1 MKLGLP
7 GLLKTLVVF
16 FVFLVAFAG
25 CEAEVS
31 DGHDSEKRITITYVD
46 ESGNVLKTDS
56 ETSYGSVRLYYTKTG
71 YISTYYDSNGKMIET
86 NDYGATYYK
95 TGSDCKII
103 VKFTPIKY
111 TIKFEK
117 KSSYSVSVEGT
128 LPDSIECVYDTEY
141 VLPKNELTCT
151 SGSIEYKPRG
161 WTKNYDGYSSE
172 LYSIGEFSDDE
183 KVKNLTTVDGQ
194 TVKLYACFSNE
205 DRYALTFYKDDSAY
219 DYLLTTA
226 LVYADKDEI
235 IGKDK
240 VPEAKSKTGYNFDG
254 YYLST
259 DESKTIID
267 FDTYKVAGDAAFK
280 PSYSYATYTATFV
293 SEYGTAPGPLSW
305 TYSPSYLY
313 NSTDISTGIYKLA
326 APGYNFEG
334 WYKEDAL
341 YDTSRIYHS
350 ETADM
355 TLTAKWVPWTAKLY
369 YSTNPP
375 KGTSVSSSINNANL
389 TYGKEMNISEDKLYA
404 FGYSFLGWNTKADGT
419 GTSYFPGAA
428 FTWKGSEDREY
439 VYLYAQWKQLQ
450 TKMNIDLKDA
460 SDDEDIYISYDVDSQ
475 CLRAA
480 FRIDGKFVPA
490 SSCTWYIDG
499 KKVEY
504 ETSSALSVY
513 AFSEGIHTVMVTAD
527 YSGRTYGVTITVN
540 ATIEE

>member
-1 MKLGLP
+1 MKLSLP
-7 GLLKTLVVF
+7 GLLKTFVVF

-31 DGHDSEKRITITYVD
+31 DGDDYSEKRITITYVD
-46 ESGNVLKTDS
+46 ESGNILKTDS
-56 ETSYGSVRLYYTKTG
+56 QTSYGSVWLSYIKTG
-71 YISTYYDSNGKMIET
+71 YVCTYYDSNGKMIEK
-86 NDYGATYYK
+86 YYK

-117 KSSYSVSVEGT
+117 KSSSSVSVEGT
-128 LPDSIECVYDTEY
+128 LPNSIECVYDTEY

-161 WTKNYDGYSSE
+161 WTKNYNGYSSD

-183 KVKNLTTVDGQ
+183 KVKNLTMVDGS
-194 TVKLYACFSNE
+194 TVTLYACFSNE
-205 DRYALTFYKDDSAY
+205 DRYALTFYKDDYYS
-219 DYLLTTA
+219 TA

-259 DESKTIID
+259 DESKSIID
-267 FDTYKVAGDAAFK
+267 FDTYKVTGDATFK

-293 SEYGTAPGPLSW
+293 SEYGTAPEPLSW
-305 TYSPSYLY
+305 TYSPSYTDY
-313 NSTDISTGIYKLA
+313 TDISTGIYKLA
-326 APGYNFEG
+326 TTGYNFEG
-334 WYKEDAL
+334 WYEENAR
-341 YDTSRIYHS
+341 YSTSRIYHG

-355 TLTAKWVPWTAKLY
+355 TLTAKWEPWTATLY

-389 TYGKEMNISEDKLYA
+389 TYGKEMHISEDKLYA
-404 FGYSFLGWNTKADGT
+404 SGYSFLGWNTKADGS
-419 GTSYFPGAA
+419 GTSYSPGAA
-428 FTWKGSEDREY
+428 FTWKGSKNGEY
-439 VYLYAQWKQLQ
+439 VSLYAQWKQLQ

-460 SDDEDIYISYDVDSQ
+460 SDDADIYISYDVASQ
-475 CLRAA
+475 CLKAA
-480 FRIDGKFVPA
+480 FRNPGEFVPA
-490 SSCTWYIDG
+490 SCTWYIDG

-527 YSGRTYGVTITVN
+527 YSGRTYGVTITLN

>member
-1 MKLGLP
+1 MKLSLP
-7 GLLKTLVVF
+7 GLLKTFVVF

-31 DGHDSEKRITITYVD
+31 DGDDYSEKRITITYVD
-46 ESGNVLKTDS
+46 ESGNILKTDS
-56 ETSYGSVRLYYTKTG
+56 QTSYGSVWLSYIKTG
-71 YISTYYDSNGKMIET
+71 YVCTYYDSNGKKIET
-86 NDYGATYYK
+86 EYNYK
-95 TGSDCKII
+95 TESDCKII

-161 WTKNYDGYSSE
+161 WTKNYSGDYSD

-183 KVKNLTTVDGQ
+183 KVKNLTTVDGG
-194 TVKLYACFSNE
+194 TVTLYACFSNE

-219 DYLLTTA
+219 YLSTTA

-259 DESKTIID
+259 DESKSIID
-267 FDTYKVAGDAAFK
+267 FDTYKVTGDATFK

-293 SEYGTAPGPLSW
+293 SEYGTAPEPLSW
-305 TYSPSYLY
+305 TYSPSYY
-313 NSTDISTGIYKLA
+313 PDYTDISTGIYKLSTI
-326 APGYNFEG
+326 GYDFDG
-334 WYKEDAL
+334 WYEENAWHR
-341 YDTSRIYHS
+341 TNEIYHNKS
-350 ETADM
+350 ADM
-355 TLTAKWVPWTAKLY
+355 TLTAKWVPWTATLCY
-369 YSTNPP
+369 YTNSP
-375 KGTSVSSSINNANL
+375 SDVYVSSSISRANL

-404 FGYSFLGWNTKADGT
+404 LGYSFLGWNTKADGS
-419 GTSYFPGAA
+419 GTSYSPGAA
-428 FTWKGSEDREY
+428 FTWKGSKNREY

-460 SDDEDIYISYDVDSQ
+460 TDDADIDISYDVDSQ
-475 CLRAA
+475 CLKAA
-480 FRIDGKFVPA
+480 FRNAGKFVPA
-490 SSCTWYIDG
+490 SCTWYIDG

>member
-16 FVFLVAFAG
+16 FVFLVAFSG
-25 CEAEVS
+25 CESEVS
-31 DGHDSEKRITITYVD
+31 DGDDYSEKRITITYVD
-46 ESGNVLKTDS
+46 ESGNVLKKDS
-56 ETSYGSVRLYYTKTG
+56 EISYGSVGLYYTKTG
-71 YISTYYDSNGKMIET
+71 YISTYYDSNGKKIGT
-86 NDYGATYYK
+86 NDYGTAYYK
-95 TGSDCKII
+95 TESDCKII

-117 KSSYSVSVEGT
+117 KSSSSVSVEGT

-161 WTKNYDGYSSE
+161 WTKNYNGYSSE

-194 TVKLYACFSNE
+194 TVTLYACFSNE
-205 DRYALTFYKDDSAY
+205 DRYALTFYKDGN
-219 DYLLTTA
+219 LLTTA

-267 FDTYKVAGDAAFK
+267 FDTYKVAGNAAFK

-293 SEYGTAPGPLSW
+293 SEYGTTPEPLSW

-326 APGYNFEG
+326 TTGYNFEG

-341 YDTSRIYHS
+341 YGTSRIYHS

-355 TLTAKWVPWTAKLY
+355 TLTAKWMPWTAKLY
-369 YSTNPP
+369 YITNPP

-389 TYGKEMNISEDKLYA
+389 TYGKEINISEDKLYA

-428 FTWKGSEDREY
+428 FTWKGSEDGKC

-450 TKMNIDLKDA
+450 TKMNIDLKAA
-460 SDDEDIYISYDVDSQ
+460 SDDADIDISYDVDSQ
-475 CLRAA
+475 CLKAA
-480 FRIDGKFVPA
+480 FIINDERIVPA
-490 SSCTWYIDG
+490 SCTWYIDG

-540 ATIEE
+540 ATIAE

>member
-1 MKLGLP
+1 M
-7 GLLKTLVVF
+7 T
-16 FVFLVAFAG
+16 
-25 CEAEVS
+25 C
-31 DGHDSEKRITITYVD
+31 
-46 ESGNVLKTDS
+46 
-56 ETSYGSVRLYYTKTG
+56 
-71 YISTYYDSNGKMIET
+71 ISN
-86 NDYGATYYK
+86 
-95 TGSDCKII
+95 
-103 VKFTPIKY
+103 
-111 TIKFEK
+111 
-117 KSSYSVSVEGT
+117 
-128 LPDSIECVYDTEY
+128 
-141 VLPKNELTCT
+141 
-151 SGSIEYKPRG
+151 SIEYKPRG
-161 WTKNYDGYSSE
+161 WTKKYSGD
-172 LYSIGEFSDDE
+172 YSGLVGEFSDSE
-183 KVKNLTTVDGQ
+183 KVKNLTTVNGE
-194 TVKLYACFSNE
+194 TVTLYACFSNE

-219 DYLLTTA
+219 DYLSTTA

-259 DESKTIID
+259 DESKSIID
-267 FDTYKVAGDAAFK
+267 FDTYKVAGNATFK

-293 SEYGTAPGPLSW
+293 SEYGTVPEPLTW
-305 TYSPSYLY
+305 TYSPSYY
-313 NSTDISTGIYKLA
+313 NSTDISTGIYKLSTA
-326 APGYNFEG
+326 GYDFDG
-334 WYKEDAL
+334 WYEENARYRTDE
-341 YDTSRIYHS
+341 IYHNKS
-350 ETADM
+350 ADM

-428 FTWKGSEDREY
+428 FTWKGSEKGECIS
-439 VYLYAQWKQLQ
+439 LYAQWKQLQ
-450 TKMNIDLKDA
+450 TKMNIGLENAYDNA
-460 SDDEDIYISYDVDSQ
+460 DIAISYDVDSQ
-475 CLRAA
+475 CLKAA

-490 SSCTWYIDG
+490 SCTWYIDG

>member
-16 FVFLVAFAG
+16 FVFLVAFSG
-25 CEAEVS
+25 CESEVS
-31 DGHDSEKRITITYVD
+31 DGDDYSEKRITITYVD
-46 ESGNVLKTDS
+46 ESGNILKTDS
-56 ETSYGSVRLYYTKTG
+56 QTSYGSVWLSYIKTG
-71 YISTYYDSNGKMIET
+71 YVCTYYDSNGKKIET
-86 NDYGATYYK
+86 EYNYK
-95 TGSDCKII
+95 TESDCKII

-141 VLPKNELTCT
+141 VLPKNEMTCT
-151 SGSIEYKPRG
+151 RSSIEYKPRG
-161 WTKNYDGYSSE
+161 WTKKYSGD
-172 LYSIGEFSDDE
+172 YSGLVGEFSDSE

-194 TVKLYACFSNE
+194 TVTLYACFSNE

-219 DYLLTTA
+219 DYLSTTA

-259 DESKTIID
+259 DESKSIID
-267 FDTYKVAGDAAFK
+267 FDTYKVTGDATFK

-293 SEYGTAPGPLSW
+293 SEYGTAPEPLSW
-305 TYSPSYLY
+305 TYSPSYY
-313 NSTDISTGIYKLA
+313 PDYTDISTGIYKLSTT
-326 APGYNFEG
+326 GYDFAG
-334 WYKEDAL
+334 WYEENAWFGTNK
-341 YDTSRIYHS
+341 IYHNES
-350 ETADM
+350 ADM
-355 TLTAKWVPWTAKLY
+355 TLTAKWVPWTAKLLY
-369 YSTNPP
+369 NTNLP
-375 KGTSVSSSINNANL
+375 SDVSGNSSINSANI
-389 TYGKEMNISEDKLYA
+389 TYGKEINIAEGNLYVS
-404 FGYSFLGWNTKADGT
+404 GYSFLGWNTKADGT
-419 GTSYFPGAA
+419 GISYSPGAA
-428 FTWKGSEDREY
+428 FTWKGSEKGECIS
-439 VYLYAQWKQLQ
+439 LYAQWKQLQ
-450 TKMNIDLKDA
+450 TKMNIGLENAYDNA
-460 SDDEDIYISYDVDSQ
+460 DIAISYDVDSQ
-475 CLRAA
+475 CLKAA
-480 FRIDGKFVPA
+480 FIINDERIVPA
-490 SSCTWYIDG
+490 SCTWYIDG

-513 AFSEGIHTVMVTAD
+513 AFTEGIHTVMVTVD

>member
-1 MKLGLP
+1 MKLSLP
-7 GLLKTLVVF
+7 GLLKTFVVF
-16 FVFLVAFAG
+16 FVFLVAFSG
-25 CEAEVS
+25 CESEVS
-31 DGHDSEKRITITYVD
+31 DGDDYSEKRITITYVD
-46 ESGNVLKTDS
+46 ESGNILKTDS
-56 ETSYGSVRLYYTKTG
+56 QTSYGSVWLSYIKTG
-71 YISTYYDSNGKMIET
+71 YVCTYYDSNGKKIET
-86 NDYGATYYK
+86 EYNYK
-95 TGSDCKII
+95 TESDCKII

-117 KSSYSVSVEGT
+117 KSSSSVSVEGT

-141 VLPKNELTCT
+141 VLPKNEMTCI
-151 SGSIEYKPRG
+151 SNSIEYKPRG
-161 WTKNYDGYSSE
+161 WTKNYNGYSSE

-183 KVKNLTTVDGQ
+183 KVKNLTTVDGA
-194 TVKLYACFSNE
+194 TVTLYACFSNE

-219 DYLLTTA
+219 DYLSTTA

-259 DESKTIID
+259 DESKNIID

-293 SEYGTAPGPLSW
+293 SEYGTAPEPLSW
-305 TYSPSYLY
+305 TYSPSYY
-313 NSTDISTGIYKLA
+313 PGYTDISTGIYKLA

-334 WYKEDAL
+334 WYEEDAL

-475 CLRAA
+475 CLKAA

>member
-1 MKLGLP
+1 MKLSLP
-7 GLLKTLVVF
+7 GLLKTFVVF

-31 DGHDSEKRITITYVD
+31 DGDDYSEKRITITYVD
-46 ESGNVLKTDS
+46 ESGNILKTDS
-56 ETSYGSVRLYYTKTG
+56 QTSYGSVWLSYIKTV
-71 YISTYYDSNGKMIET
+71 YVCTYYDSNGKKIET
-86 NDYGATYYK
+86 EYNYK
-95 TGSDCKII
+95 TESDCKII

-161 WTKNYDGYSSE
+161 WTKNYSGDYSD

-183 KVKNLTTVDGQ
+183 KVKNLTTVDGG
-194 TVKLYACFSNE
+194 TVTLYACFSNE

-219 DYLLTTA
+219 YLSTTA

-259 DESKTIID
+259 DESKSIID
-267 FDTYKVAGDAAFK
+267 FDTYKVTGDATFK

-293 SEYGTAPGPLSW
+293 SEYGTAPEPLSW
-305 TYSPSYLY
+305 TYSPSYY
-313 NSTDISTGIYKLA
+313 PDYTDISTGIYKLSTI
-326 APGYNFEG
+326 GYDFDG
-334 WYKEDAL
+334 WYEENAW
-341 YDTSRIYHS
+341 YRTNEIYHNKS
-350 ETADM
+350 ADM
-355 TLTAKWVPWTAKLY
+355 TLTAKWVPWTATLCY
-369 YSTNPP
+369 YTNSP
-375 KGTSVSSSINNANL
+375 SDVYVSSSISRANL

-404 FGYSFLGWNTKADGT
+404 LGYSFLGWNTKADGS
-419 GTSYFPGAA
+419 GTSYSPGAA
-428 FTWKGSEDREY
+428 FTWKGSKNREY

-450 TKMNIDLKDA
+450 TKMNIDFKDA
-460 SDDEDIYISYDVDSQ
+460 TDDADIDISYDVDSQ
-475 CLRAA
+475 CLKAA
-480 FRIDGKFVPA
+480 FRNAGKFVPA
-490 SSCTWYIDG
+490 SCTWYIDG

>member
-1 MKLGLP
+1 MKLSLP
-7 GLLKTLVVF
+7 GLLKTFVVF

-25 CEAEVS
+25 CESEVS
-31 DGHDSEKRITITYVD
+31 DGDDYSEKRITITYVD
-46 ESGNVLKTDS
+46 ESGNILKTDS
-56 ETSYGSVRLYYTKTG
+56 ETSYGSVWLYYTKTG
-71 YISTYYDSNGKMIET
+71 YISTYYDSNGKMIGKD
-86 NDYGATYYK
+86 DYGVTYYK

-161 WTKNYDGYSSE
+161 WTKNYNGYSSE

-194 TVKLYACFSNE
+194 TVTLYACFSNE

-219 DYLLTTA
+219 DYRSTA

-240 VPEAKSKTGYNFDG
+240 IPEAKSKTGYNFDG

-259 DESKTIID
+259 DESKSIID
-267 FDTYKVAGDAAFK
+267 FDTYKVAGDAAFE

-293 SEYGTAPGPLSW
+293 SEYGTAPEPLSW
-305 TYSPSYLY
+305 TYSPSYY
-313 NSTDISTGIYKLA
+313 PDYTDISTGIYKLSTT
-326 APGYNFEG
+326 GYNFEG

-341 YDTSRIYHS
+341 YRTNKIYHDES
-350 ETADM
+350 ADM
-355 TLTAKWVPWTAKLY
+355 TLTAKWVPWTATLY
-369 YSTNPP
+369 YITNPP

-404 FGYSFLGWNTKADGT
+404 LGYSFLGWNTKADGT

-475 CLRAA
+475 CLKAA

>member
-16 FVFLVAFAG
+16 FVFLVAFSG
-25 CEAEVS
+25 CESEVS
-31 DGHDSEKRITITYVD
+31 DGDDYSEKRITITYVD
-46 ESGNVLKTDS
+46 ESGNILKTDS
-56 ETSYGSVRLYYTKTG
+56 QTSYGSVWLSYIKTG
-71 YISTYYDSNGKMIET
+71 YVCTYYDSNGKMIEK
-86 NDYGATYYK
+86 YYK

-141 VLPKNELTCT
+141 VLPKNELTCI
-151 SGSIEYKPRG
+151 SNSIEYKPRG
-161 WTKNYDGYSSE
+161 WTKNYNGYSSE

-183 KVKNLTTVDGQ
+183 KVKNLTTVDGA
-194 TVKLYACFSNE
+194 TVTLYACFSNE

-219 DYLLTTA
+219 DYLSTTA

-259 DESKTIID
+259 DESKSIID
-267 FDTYKVAGDAAFK
+267 FDTYKVAGNATFK

-305 TYSPSYLY
+305 TYSPSY
-313 NSTDISTGIYKLA
+313 NSTDISTGIYKLSTI
-326 APGYNFEG
+326 GYDFDG
-334 WYKEDAL
+334 WYEENAW
-341 YDTSRIYHS
+341 YRTNEIYHNKS
-350 ETADM
+350 ADM
-355 TLTAKWVPWTAKLY
+355 TLTAKWVPWTATLCY
-369 YSTNPP
+369 YTNSP
-375 KGTSVSSSINNANL
+375 SDVYVSSSISRANL

-404 FGYSFLGWNTKADGT
+404 LGYSFLGWNTKADGS
-419 GTSYFPGAA
+419 GTSYSPGAA
-428 FTWKGSEDREY
+428 FTWKGSKNREY

-450 TKMNIDLKDA
+450 TKMNIDFKDA
-460 SDDEDIYISYDVDSQ
+460 TDDADIDISYDVDSQ
-475 CLRAA
+475 CLKAA
-480 FRIDGKFVPA
+480 FRNAGKFVPA
-490 SSCTWYIDG
+490 SCTWYIDG

>member
-16 FVFLVAFAG
+16 FVFLVAFSG
-25 CEAEVS
+25 CESEVS
-31 DGHDSEKRITITYVD
+31 DGDDYSEKRITITYVD
-46 ESGNVLKTDS
+46 ESGNILKTDS
-56 ETSYGSVRLYYTKTG
+56 QTSYGSVWLYYTKTG
-71 YISTYYDSNGKMIET
+71 YISTYYDSNGKMIGKD
-86 NDYGATYYK
+86 DYGVTYYK

-141 VLPKNELTCT
+141 VLPKNEMTCT
-151 SGSIEYKPRG
+151 RSSIEYKPRG
-161 WTKNYDGYSSE
+161 WTKKYSGD
-172 LYSIGEFSDDE
+172 YSGLVGEFSDSE
-183 KVKNLTTVDGQ
+183 KVKNLTTVDGE

-205 DRYALTFYKDDSAY
+205 DRYALTFYKDDN
-219 DYLLTTA
+219 LLTTA

-259 DESKTIID
+259 DESKNIID

-293 SEYGTAPGPLSW
+293 SEYGTVPEPLTW
-305 TYSPSYLY
+305 TYSPSYY
-313 NSTDISTGIYKLA
+313 NSTDISTGIYKLSTA
-326 APGYNFEG
+326 GYDFDG
-334 WYKEDAL
+334 WYEENARYRTDE
-341 YDTSRIYHS
+341 IYHNKS
-350 ETADM
+350 ADM
-355 TLTAKWVPWTAKLY
+355 TLTAKWVPWTATLCY
-369 YSTNPP
+369 YTNFP
-375 KGTSVSSSINNANL
+375 SDVYVSSSINNANL

-475 CLRAA
+475 CLKAA

>member
-16 FVFLVAFAG
+16 FVFLVAFSG
-25 CEAEVS
+25 CESEVS
-31 DGHDSEKRITITYVD
+31 DGDDYSEKRITITYVD
-46 ESGNVLKTDS
+46 ESGNILKTDS
-56 ETSYGSVRLYYTKTG
+56 QTSYGSVWLSYIKTG
-71 YISTYYDSNGKMIET
+71 YVCTYYDSNGKKIET
-86 NDYGATYYK
+86 EYNYK
-95 TGSDCKII
+95 TESDCKII

-141 VLPKNELTCT
+141 VLPKNELTCI
-151 SGSIEYKPRG
+151 SNSIEYKPRG
-161 WTKNYDGYSSE
+161 WTKNYNGYSSE

-183 KVKNLTTVDGQ
+183 KVKNLTTVDGA
-194 TVKLYACFSNE
+194 TVTLYACFSNE

-219 DYLLTTA
+219 DYLSTTA

-240 VPEAKSKTGYNFDG
+240 IPEAKSKTGYNFDG

-259 DESKTIID
+259 DESKSIID
-267 FDTYKVAGDAAFK
+267 FDTYKVAGNATFK

-293 SEYGTAPGPLSW
+293 SEYGTAPEPLSW
-305 TYSPSYLY
+305 TYSPSYY
-313 NSTDISTGIYKLA
+313 PDYTDISTGIYKLSTT
-326 APGYNFEG
+326 GYDFAG
-334 WYKEDAL
+334 WYEENAWFGTNK
-341 YDTSRIYHS
+341 IYHNES
-350 ETADM
+350 ADM
-355 TLTAKWVPWTAKLY
+355 TLTAKWVPWTAKLLY
-369 YSTNPP
+369 NTNLP
-375 KGTSVSSSINNANL
+375 SDVSGNSSINSANI
-389 TYGKEMNISEDKLYA
+389 TYGKEINIAEGNLYVS
-404 FGYSFLGWNTKADGT
+404 GYSFLGWNTKADGT
-419 GTSYFPGAA
+419 GISYSPGAA
-428 FTWKGSEDREY
+428 FTWKGSEKGECIS
-439 VYLYAQWKQLQ
+439 LYAQWKQLQ

-475 CLRAA
+475 CLKAA